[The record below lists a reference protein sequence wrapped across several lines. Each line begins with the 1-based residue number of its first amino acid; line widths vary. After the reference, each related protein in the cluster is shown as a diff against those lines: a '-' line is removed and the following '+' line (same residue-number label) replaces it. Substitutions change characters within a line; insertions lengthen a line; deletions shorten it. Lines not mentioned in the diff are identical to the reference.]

1 MDGYDSKPS
10 KGQFSKSEGENR
22 VVYDNNEV
30 LDFCDSTKGKFSQV
44 PPYRGSYG
52 GPTMS
57 GYDGNLHSHGAY
69 SGPRYESSAMGHYSG
84 ASSSGSDR
92 TYMMG
97 YTTERKSPQ
106 SYEQEP
112 ALQTSNVHEDHQHRG
127 EGGVSGMTGFDY
139 YSADAMLR
147 KKDFFASE
155 RVGDQVEIR
164 NPGSRLSIE
173 GVHKMGTNEG
183 YAHREAVNTSLASA
197 PANANSPNKN
207 FDVQKLSLDDPVNL
221 RNFLMR
227 PAPRDARVIQCYIK
241 RSKTAMNRM
250 YPEYVFPLLYF
261 HFQAESS
268 FPRYACL
275 IAFLYIGTV
284 FT

>member
-112 ALQTSNVHEDHQHRG
+112 GLQTSNVHEDHQHRG
-127 EGGVSGMTGFDY
+127 EGGLSGMTGFDY
-139 YSADAMLR
+139 YSADAMLG

-155 RVGDQVEIR
+155 GLMLLATSKPDTGPSNSRTAPSGRVRAIMS
-164 NPGSRLSIE
+164 GS
-173 GVHKMGTNEG
+173 T
-183 YAHREAVNTSLASA
+183 
-197 PANANSPNKN
+197 
-207 FDVQKLSLDDPVNL
+207 
-221 RNFLMR
+221 
-227 PAPRDARVIQCYIK
+227 
-241 RSKTAMNRM
+241 
-250 YPEYVFPLLYF
+250 LLYLR
-261 HFQAESS
+261 A
-268 FPRYACL
+268 
-275 IAFLYIGTV
+275 
-284 FT
+284 